1 MNLAFTGQLA
11 NRLAAFERFRRNPKL
26 EGCRVSPPSLDHF
39 AASPQAWLLPTI
51 YTMNLGSGYLA
62 GFVLY

>member
-11 NRLAAFERFRRNPKL
+11 NRLAAFERFQRNPKL

-39 AASPQAWLLPTI
+39 AASPQAWLLATI
-51 YTMNLGSGYLA
+51 YTVNLGPVFWA
-62 GFVLY
+62 GFAFY